1 MSNQNPVNYSIVNPA
16 TRQILDLPDPN
27 HAILRSPY
35 VDNHAPAIHLLPLI
49 AFNRKTHECKLL
61 LECRRVNNQGV
72 EEHALET
79 FEVGKDINWRSIGRQ
94 TGFLHFP
101 DVIKLM
107 YVRTS
112 GELHSIRVLL
122 IDEGI
127 ALSVLS
133 INAWDDMYLV
143 NNGLPRDVHFN
154 LLKACFIEWDDCLAI
169 AEIIGLDL
177 HLLKMTKYDGGDL
190 RWSEQKRIVP
200 LTFLNTEPYSKER
213 DQISPAI
220 FQSTVL
226 WFNFRRRMSFS
237 YDVKAKRINKIEL
250 PRPKRELFDT
260 VTKFQHF
267 PSLVKLQGM
276 RPDQGNYQWYEDR
289 ISTSLDACFTSRLA
303 TLASRAPLATVTVS
317 SHHLE
322 SRRSLANRRTV
333 SRTAA
338 QVVGGHETPNRAYYS
353 WMQSRR
359 RRKPVAALGEDEV
372 LD

>member
-1 MSNQNPVNYSIVNPA
+1 MMENPNKEMLAQNKALMSDILSRLPVRSLLKCKTVNKFWKSLIENKYFVSVLHLDRAPYLHFQPVNQNSYIIDSFCGLVLKMSNQNPVNYSIVNPA

-35 VDNHAPAIHLLPLI
+35 VDNHAPAIQLLPLI

-112 GELHSIRVLL
+112 GELHSVRVLL
-122 IDEGI
+122 TDEGI

-260 VTKFQHF
+260 DTKFQHF

-289 ISTSLDACFTSRLA
+289 
-303 TLASRAPLATVTVS
+303 
-317 SHHLE
+317 
-322 SRRSLANRRTV
+322 
-333 SRTAA
+333 
-338 QVVGGHETPNRAYYS
+338 
-353 WMQSRR
+353 M
-359 RRKPVAALGEDEV
+359 
-372 LD
+372 